1 MISPLQPPPSSL
13 RWKTFF
19 FPSASSLQGLPD
31 TMSYKSIW
39 SRIWYYIHIL
49 YMCQCKSWL
58 VYLLPHCW
66 RLFFLIKEVFSQVL
80 SLCMVSIQEWFVIKS
95 GLLWRAYGN
104 WNRNDTWLESEHRY
118 FAKSSSNL
126 LSHFFSTNFEHI
138 GCFFHVLL
146 IILELLQ
153 KFRILLLDIVV
164 CGVFCFVLFVLLSR
178 VVVCSNRVGWFCSC
192 KLD

>member
-1 MISPLQPPPSSL
+1 MIGV
-13 RWKTFF
+13 RT
-19 FPSASSLQGLPD
+19 
-31 TMSYKSIW
+31 
-39 SRIWYYIHIL
+39 
-49 YMCQCKSWL
+49 
-58 VYLLPHCW
+58 
-66 RLFFLIKEVFSQVL
+66 
-80 SLCMVSIQEWFVIKS
+80 
-95 GLLWRAYGN
+95 
-104 WNRNDTWLESEHRY
+104 Y

-178 VVVCSNRVGWFCSC
+178 VVVCSNRVGWFVVVN
-192 KLD
+192 LTRAT